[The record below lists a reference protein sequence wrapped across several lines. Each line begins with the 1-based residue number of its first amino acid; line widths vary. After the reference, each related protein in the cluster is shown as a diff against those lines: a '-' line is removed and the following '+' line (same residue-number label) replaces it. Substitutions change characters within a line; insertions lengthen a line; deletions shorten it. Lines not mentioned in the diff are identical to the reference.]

1 MAAGGVPPFLQLYAT
16 SGAYMAFLRDQF
28 RHIHRFLR
36 DRLRDIPRDQRAQ
49 HMVVLDVDETC
60 VCNIPMAHHEGV
72 CMKGRAIPGA
82 LELFR
87 FLVTEGVTV
96 VFLTARGHLAAQHTG
111 QQLNQLGFHGYVS
124 LILHNRAAGATPGD
138 FKRRVR
144 RHLASRWTILA
155 SIGDQVLDMDSD
167 CQHGFL
173 LCNPFYS
180 V

>member
-1 MAAGGVPPFLQLYAT
+1 MAQALPGSLQTYAR
-16 SGAYMAFLRDQF
+16 SGAYMALLRDQF

-36 DRLRDIPRDQRAQ
+36 DRLRDIPRDKRAQ
-49 HMVVLDVDETC
+49 YMVILDIDETC
-60 VCNIPMAHHEGV
+60 ICNIGMAYHEGV

-82 LELFR
+82 LELFL
-87 FLVTEGVTV
+87 FLVAEGVSV
-96 VFLTARGHLAAQHTG
+96 VFVTARGHLASHQTG
-111 QQLNQLGFHGYVS
+111 QQLHALGFRGYVS
-124 LILHNRAAGATPGD
+124 VILHNRGTGTSPGD

-155 SIGDQVLDMDSD
+155 CIGDQVLDMDSD

-173 LCNPFYS
+173 LFNPFYA